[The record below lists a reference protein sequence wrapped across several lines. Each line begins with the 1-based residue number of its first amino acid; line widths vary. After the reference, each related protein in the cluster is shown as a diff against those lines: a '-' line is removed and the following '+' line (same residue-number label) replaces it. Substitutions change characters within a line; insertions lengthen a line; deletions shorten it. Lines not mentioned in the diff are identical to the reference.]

1 MSDRDGSGL
10 PGHVIVRTGR
20 RPDAEAVDVLARVGV
35 ATAHEAMG
43 RRGLAQPVLRPIYPG
58 ARIAGRAVTV
68 LSHPGDNLM
77 IHACIEQCG
86 PGDVLVVTTTSP
98 STDGMFGELFA
109 VQLAARGVQGLVI
122 DAGVR
127 DVAALTAMGFPVWSR
142 AVSAQGTVKA
152 SPGSVNVPV
161 VVAGATLRPGDAV
174 VADDDGVLCVPRE
187 LAPEVARK
195 ALARE
200 AAEAD
205 KLDRFRAGVLGLDL
219 YGMRDTLARL
229 GVTYVDDQG
238 DESVGSS
245 PPGDAAGRA

>member
-1 MSDRDGSGL
+1 MSR
-10 PGHVIVRTGR
+10 HVIVRSTR
-20 RPDAEAVDVLARVGV
+20 RPDPAAVSVLERAGV

-43 RRGLAQPVLRPIYPG
+43 RRGLTAPVLRPIYPG

-86 PGDVLVVTTTSP
+86 PGDVLVVTTTSL

-109 VQLAARGVQGLVI
+109 TSLAARGVRGLVI

-127 DVAALTAMGFPVWSR
+127 DVAELTAMGFPVWSR

-161 VVAGATLRPGDAV
+161 VLAGAAVRPGDVV
-174 VADDDGVLCVPRE
+174 VADDDGVLVVPRE
-187 LAPEVARK
+187 DAPEVA
-195 ALARE
+195 AASLARE
-200 AAEAD
+200 AAEQG
-205 KLDRFRAGVLGLDL
+205 RREQFQAGVLGLEL
-219 YGMRDTLARL
+219 YGLRETLSRL
-229 GVTYVDDQG
+229 GVTYVD
-238 DESVGSS
+238 E
-245 PPGDAAGRA
+245 PDAADH

>member
-1 MSDRDGSGL
+1 MS
-10 PGHVIVRTGR
+10 GHVIVRSDR
-20 RPDAEAVDVLARVGV
+20 RPDPDAVEILARAGV

-43 RRGLAQPVLRPIYPG
+43 RRGLTQPVLRPIYRG

-77 IHACIEQCG
+77 IHASIEQCG
-86 PGDVLVVTTTSP
+86 PGDVLVVTTTSL

-109 VQLAARGVQGLVI
+109 VQLATRGVCGLII

-127 DVAALTAMGFPVWSR
+127 DVAALSAMRFPVWSR

-161 VVAGATLRPGDAV
+161 VIAGASLRPGDVV
-174 VADDDGVLCVPRE
+174 VADDDGVLCVPLE
-187 LAPEVARK
+187 LAPEVAEK

-200 AAEAD
+200 TSEAG
-205 KLDRFRAGVLGLDL
+205 KIEQFRSGVLGLDL
-219 YGMRDTLARL
+219 YDMRPTLERL
-229 GVTYVDDQG
+229 GVAYVDG
-238 DESVGSS
+238 
-245 PPGDAAGRA
+245 PG

>member
-1 MSDRDGSGL
+1 MSR
-10 PGHVIVRTGR
+10 HVIVRTGR
-20 RPDAEAVDVLARVGV
+20 RPDPDAVDVLARLGV

-43 RRGLAQPVLRPIYPG
+43 RRGLAAPVLRPIYSG

-77 IHACIEQCG
+77 IHASIEQCG
-86 PGDVLVVTTTSP
+86 PGDVLVVTTTSV

-109 VQLAARGVQGLVI
+109 AQLAARGVRGLVM

-127 DVAALTAMGFPVWSR
+127 DVAELTAMGFPVWSR

-161 VVAGATLRPGDAV
+161 VVAGAIVRPGDV
-174 VADDDGVLCVPRE
+174 IVADDDGVLCVPIE
-187 LAPEVARK
+187 DLPAVAEK

-200 AAEAD
+200 SAERARLE
-205 KLDRFRAGVLGLDL
+205 KFRAGELGLDL
-219 YGMRDTLARL
+219 YGMRETLTRL
-229 GVTYVDDQG
+229 GVTYVD
-238 DESVGSS
+238 E
-245 PPGDAAGRA
+245 PAPRAEARTEHVRPHS